1 MTQAPAAYE
10 NKNSFEQCVTQKNNN
25 KNIYRS
31 RLRALKN
38 SLFFSSSRRRV
49 VIIVRIL
56 STQNLLQMK
65 TMRNPGADR
74 FLSCF
79 SD

>member
-1 MTQAPAAYE
+1 MTRAPAAYE
-10 NKNSFEQCVTQKNNN
+10 NKNPFEQCVTQKNNN

-38 SLFFSSSRRRV
+38 SLFFLSSRRRV
-49 VIIVRIL
+49 VIIVL
-56 STQNLLQMK
+56 STRNLLQMK